1 MDDDLT
7 PDCAPEVLLARMQ
20 KAHGLEKDVL
30 ARLDEHYEGEQP
42 LSYMAPE
49 LVDELSDRI
58 RQVVIGWPQ
67 LVADSAEERLDVE
80 GFRLGGSP
88 EADED
93 LEGIWEANDLPRLSQ
108 QAHLDAIVMRRAY
121 VIGSARSDGDRSPLL
136 TVESAL
142 EVAHERCPRTRRVRA
157 AVKWW
162 TEGEGKETVH
172 HATLYLP
179 NETSFWVRGEA
190 GTWVIDRQHP
200 ADEHGMGLVPVV
212 PIVNRP
218 RLRTRPDRDG
228 RRGEGVSDLSQV
240 IPLSDAAC
248 KIATDMM
255 VGAEFHAVPR
265 RVAFG
270 FGEKDFQDEN
280 GNRVSAFS
288 RAIGRVWAT
297 ELNTKDDGVDV
308 KQFPESDLAG
318 FHGTLK
324 MLAQLTA
331 SISGLPPH
339 YLGMTTE
346 NPASADAIRSSE
358 ARLVKRVERKQ
369 SQFGADWA
377 DVMRL
382 ALKIR
387 DGVVPEDA
395 VRLKTIWRDAATP
408 TVAQRAD
415 AAVKL
420 FSSGVVPKRQTRE
433 DLGYSPQQIDRM
445 EDEDERDAALALGF
459 TAPEKPEDGETEDGM
474 PPAAGAPGDVPPAD
488 DAEPD
493 DGEGD

>member
-1 MDDDLT
+1 MDDLT
-7 PDCAPEVLLARMQ
+7 PDCPPEQLLARLQ
-20 KAHGLEKDVL
+20 KAHDQEAGALK
-30 ARLDEHYEGEQP
+30 RLDEHYEGDQP

-49 LVDELSDRI
+49 LFAELSDRI

-93 LEGIWEANDLPRLSQ
+93 LEAIWEANDLGRGSQ

-121 VIGSARSDGDRSPLL
+121 LIGSSRADGDRTPLL
-136 TVESAL
+136 SVESAL
-142 EVAHERCPRTRRVRA
+142 EVMHDRCPRTRRVRA
-157 AVKWW
+157 AAKWW
-162 TEGEGKETVH
+162 SEGDGADRIE

-179 NETSFWVRGEA
+179 NETSWWVKDAGEWTSDKA
-190 GTWVIDRQHP
+190 NAV
-200 ADEHGMGLVPVV
+200 DEHGMGMVPVV
-212 PIVNRP
+212 PIINRP
-218 RLRTRPDRDG
+218 RLRKRIG
-228 RRGEGVSDLSQV
+228 CGEGVSDLSSV

-270 FGEKDFQDEN
+270 FQPEDFQDEH
-280 GNRVSAFS
+280 GNKISAFA

-297 ELNTKDDGVDV
+297 ALNRKEDGADV
-308 KQFPESDLAG
+308 VQFPESNLSN
-318 FHGTLK
+318 FHDTLK
-324 MLAQLTA
+324 ILAQLTA

-339 YLGMTTE
+339 YLGMATD
-346 NPASADAIRSSE
+346 NPASADAIRSAES
-358 ARLVKRVERKQ
+358 RLVKRVERKQ
-369 SQFGADWA
+369 KYFGADWA
-377 DVMRL
+377 DGMRL

-387 DGVVPEDA
+387 DGQVPKEA
-395 VRLKTIWRDAATP
+395 QRLVTIWRDASTP
-408 TVAQRAD
+408 TVAQKAD

-420 FSSGVVPKRQTRE
+420 FAAGVVPKRQTRE

-445 EDEDERDAALALGF
+445 EDEDERDAAAAMGLL
-459 TAPEKPEDGETEDGM
+459 PPDKPEPAGVDDEASTAAPSGDGM
-474 PPAAGAPGDVPPAD
+474 APGDLED
-488 DAEPD
+488 
-493 DGEGD
+493 